1 MPDQALTIVIC
12 LDHAHV
18 SGGLSKVA
26 IDSAIGLKRAGMRPI
41 LFAAAG
47 PVAESLQAEGVETI
61 CLGQT
66 DLLGNSSRAA
76 AVAQG
81 TWNFQAA
88 SALARL
94 LSGLPRGQTIVHVHG
109 WAKALSPSIAK
120 PIADSNLPAVYTIH
134 EYFLFCPNG
143 GFYNYRK
150 SEVCRLEPLSASCW
164 LTHCDQRTYG
174 RKLWRNARL
183 TMAQTYAHLPD
194 VFSDFIA
201 ISNFQRETVARF
213 VPKRARL
220 HQLSNPVSV
229 ADLGRKPDPA
239 PGDIVFVGRLSPE
252 KGPYLF
258 AEAARKIGLV
268 PVFVGDGPIAGELSA
283 RFPEARILG
292 WQPAQSVTNLMR
304 AARALVLPSLWYEGQ
319 PLAVLEAK
327 SLGVPVV
334 VADSCAGRDEV
345 EDGVTGL
352 WFKGGD
358 AEDLARAL
366 CRLKDDAF
374 VGRLSAAGYASYWA
388 DPRTLEKHVAGLL
401 SIYRDMIRPR
411 TAPIERVKRADEMA
425 WSRSMVSNHAFDGH
439 PNVRHDAP
447 SVSGTRGP
455 TDLEDAV
462 P

>member
-1 MPDQALTIVIC
+1 MSDQALTIVIC

-18 SGGLSKVA
+18 SGGLAKVA
-26 IDSAIGLKRAGMRPI
+26 IDSAVGLKRAGMRPI

-47 PVAESLQAEGVETI
+47 PVAESLQAVGVETI

-76 AVAQG
+76 ALAQG

-94 LSGLPRGQTIVHVHG
+94 LSSLPRGQTIVHVHG

-120 PIADSNLPAVYTIH
+120 PIAASGLPAVYTIH

-164 LTHCDQRTYG
+164 LTHCDQRTFA

-201 ISNFQRETVARF
+201 ISNFQCEMVARF

-239 PGDIVFVGRLSPE
+239 TGDVVFVGRLSPE
-252 KGPYLF
+252 KGAYLF
-258 AEAARKIGLV
+258 AEAAGRAGLV
-268 PVFVGDGPIAGELSA
+268 PVFIGDGPIAGELSA
-283 RFPEARILG
+283 RFPQARILG
-292 WQPAQSVTNLMR
+292 WQPAQAVTNLMR
-304 AARALVLPSLWYEGQ
+304 AARALVFPSLWYEGQ
-319 PLAVLEAK
+319 PLTVLEAK

-366 CRLKDDAF
+366 LRLQDDAL
-374 VGRLSAAGYASYWA
+374 VARLSAAAHASYWA
-388 DPRTLEKHVAGLL
+388 DPRTLDKHVAGLL
-401 SIYRDMIRPR
+401 AIYRGMLTPRPDP
-411 TAPIERVKRADEMA
+411 APAGDHADDGQARFFEA
-425 WSRSMVSNHAFDGH
+425 AASN
-439 PNVRHDAP
+439 
-447 SVSGTRGP
+447 
-455 TDLEDAV
+455 
-462 P
+462 